1 MVDPVGD
8 LYKCWDD
15 IGMKERRVG
24 TIFEPPML
32 SKNMIKWMAY
42 EPDDP
47 ECQECFAFPMCMGGC
62 PNHALNGEGKRCVSF
77 RYDAEQKMLLSQM
90 MNAAKRGARQNEA
103 DA

>member
-32 SKNMIKWMAY
+32 SKNMINWMAY

-62 PNHALNGEGKRCVSF
+62 PNHALNGEGNVAFPSG
-77 RYDAEQKMLLSQM
+77 M
-90 MNAAKRGARQNEA
+90 MPSKNAALPDDEYGKTGCGAK
-103 DA
+103 